1 MRDAIRRAQGGPQ
14 AQSAKR
20 ARARDYDLE
29 LSRSRSESRTLRS
42 RTSGSCSASGAR
54 RARSRA
60 SRARDRA
67 HSQIGSS
74 HVCWSERGSRRKSAA
89 GRRCEAAAHGA
100 RASIS
105 RNQPQ
110 SAAISRNQ
118 PQSAAIGRNRSQ
130 SAAHHS
136 AHLTTRAPVAQ
147 VPSQSAAISRPSQR
161 AHLSHKCHRCEDAWV
176 ERLIGL
182 TVDAIQVDS
191 PCVGAVIPSV
201 DAI

>member
-1 MRDAIRRAQGGPQ
+1 MRDAIRRAQGDPQ

-20 ARARDYDLE
+20 ARARYYDLE

-42 RTSGSCSASGAR
+42 RTSGSCSASGAP

-60 SRARDRA
+60 SRARERA

-110 SAAISRNQ
+110 SAAIGRPSQRSSHNARTCRTSAIAISRNQ
-118 PQSAAIGRNRSQ
+118 PPITA
-130 SAAHHS
+130 
-136 AHLTTRAPVAQ
+136 RAPVAQ
-147 VPSQSAAISRPSQR
+147 VPSLRRCLGGAPYR
-161 AHLSHKCHRCEDAWV
+161 AHSR
-176 ERLIGL
+176 R
-182 TVDAIQVDS
+182 DS
-191 PCVGAVIPSV
+191 G
-201 DAI
+201 

>member
-20 ARARDYDLE
+20 ERARDHNLE

-60 SRARDRA
+60 SRVRDRA

-118 PQSAAIGRNRSQ
+118 PQSVAIGRNRPPIT
-130 SAAHHS
+130 A
-136 AHLTTRAPVAQ
+136 L
-147 VPSQSAAISRPSQR
+147 ISQR
-161 AHLSHKCHRCEDAWV
+161 AHLSHKCHRNQPQSAAHHSARTC
-176 ERLIGL
+176 R
-182 TVDAIQVDS
+182 TSAIAAKMLGWS
-191 PCVGAVIPSV
+191 AVSGSQ
-201 DAI
+201 